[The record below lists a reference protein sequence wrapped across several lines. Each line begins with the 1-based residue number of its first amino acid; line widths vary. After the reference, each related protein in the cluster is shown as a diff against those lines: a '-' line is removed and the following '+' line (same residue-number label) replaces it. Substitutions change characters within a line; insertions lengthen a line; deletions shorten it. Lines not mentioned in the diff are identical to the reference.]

1 MLINQMKTRY
11 HYTGFSLVELMI
23 AMVVGLFVAA
33 IVATMY
39 VSIIRANSVTI
50 QLARLNQDLEAT
62 LDIMS
67 RDIQRTGYVSGAQ
80 ASLSRNVSG
89 APANATI
96 FNTVSSAT
104 FSAFTVVSGALTAN
118 PKDLIT
124 SGDNCILLRYD
135 ANGDGSISGNNPP
148 EVIAYRYNLT
158 SHSIEYQA
166 WSSVANQSCSAT
178 SGWAAL
184 AGGDGHMSIQGLRFA
199 VLPASGASPTNW
211 QRSIEITVSGSST
224 TDSNLDVT
232 LRREVRLRN
241 DQFTN

>member
-1 MLINQMKTRY
+1 MKVK
-11 HYTGFSLVELMI
+11 GFSLVELLI

-39 VSIIRANSVTI
+39 VSIIRANSTTI

-62 LDIMS
+62 LDIIS

-89 APANATI
+89 APADVSI
-96 FNTVSSAT
+96 FNAVSGAT
-104 FSAFTVVSGALTAN
+104 FSAFTVVSGAFTTT
-118 PKDLIT
+118 PKDLST

-148 EVIAYRYNLT
+148 EIIAYRYNTNLL
-158 SHSIEYQA
+158 SIEYQA
-166 WSSVANQSCSAT
+166 WSLSSNQSCSAV
-178 SGWAAL
+178 SGWEKL
-184 AGGDGHMSIQGLRFA
+184 AGGDGHINIQGLQFS
-199 VLPASGASPTNW
+199 VLPASGASPSNW
-211 QRSIEITVSGSST
+211 QRSIEITVSGSSA